1 MRKLLTYTILILLLT
16 SCTKPL
22 FDDGWVRYST
32 STHYTLHP
40 PPVPEF
46 NDYVKIA
53 FIPNSTW
60 YYETDHN
67 GWSKIFG
74 YSDGDHRKNSNRLVW
89 QCRDGKLYAGYYLY
103 IRGVD
108 PQDNPEQKGT
118 LIELLCDV
126 KHVAEI
132 YRADNNYCIKIWN
145 YMDGGFIEYPA
156 GPNKIGYLLWPYVG
170 GSYTINEFY
179 IDLKIY

>member
-1 MRKLLTYTILILLLT
+1 MKYLAIILLLLT

-32 STHYTLHP
+32 STHYTHHP
-40 PPVPEF
+40 QMAEF

-60 YYETDHN
+60 YYETEYN

-74 YSDGDHRKNSNRLVW
+74 YSDGDHRINSNRLVW
-89 QCRDGKLYAGYYLY
+89 QCRNNKLYAGYYFY
-103 IRGVD
+103 IDDID
-108 PQDNPEQKGT
+108 PQWNTEQKGT
-118 LIELLCDV
+118 LLELQPDI
-126 KHVAEI
+126 KYTAEI
-132 YRADNNYCIKIWN
+132 YRHNHNYCIKLWN
-145 YMDGGFIEYPA
+145 KDTTVMVEYPA
-156 GPNKIGYLLWPYVG
+156 GKNSVGYLLFPYVG
-170 GSYTINEFY
+170 GSYTVKNFY